1 MNTIF
6 DYQSVADK
14 FGISAAIVKKVEKE
28 VKKEIPN
35 DNMIMELHIMRALK
49 SYANKHKLAFAQ

>member
-14 FGISAAIVKKVEKE
+14 FGISDNIVKKVEKE
-28 VKKEIPN
+28 VRKEIPN
-35 DNMIMELHIMRALK
+35 DNMIMELHILRALK
-49 SYANKHKLAFAQ
+49 SYANTHKFAVAQ